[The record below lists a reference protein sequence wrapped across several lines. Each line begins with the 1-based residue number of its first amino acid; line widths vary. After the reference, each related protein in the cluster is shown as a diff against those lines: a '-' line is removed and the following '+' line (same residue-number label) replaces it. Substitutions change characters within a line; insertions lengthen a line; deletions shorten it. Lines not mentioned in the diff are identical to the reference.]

1 MSEKGDGTVGGVWK
15 GVVLVL
21 LTIVTLLLLCIV
33 YQGLKG
39 ENPLTKVKES
49 IGFSTE
55 TEVAIPTVQERLNEF
70 NAEVE
75 DTKAYDTYLS
85 LPIVIVEGI
94 LNKLGPDADYR
105 AIVNEYYTNR
115 SYWISTQVSNQIKP
129 VLTGPDAKNV
139 ERVEVKT
146 VLKEETPPGNEVS
159 LTPADSIK

>member
-1 MSEKGDGTVGGVWK
+1 MSEKGDGTVSGVWK

-33 YQGLKG
+33 YQGLK
-39 ENPLTKVKES
+39 
-49 IGFSTE
+49 
-55 TEVAIPTVQERLNEF
+55 EVAIPTVQERLNKF
-70 NAEVE
+70 SAEVE
-75 DTKAYDTYLS
+75 DTKVYDTYLS

-159 LTPADSIK
+159 LTPADSVK